1 MKIIPPSSSY
11 STVSL
16 HEYPLPER
24 NARPV
29 YAIAHKCNDQY
40 DVVQAIHRGF
50 NAIEC
55 DLKYDKKSEIMYVNH
70 DDASGMSLEKWLDDT
85 KEVMDSHPTDF
96 ALIFLIA
103 SSSPTWEAI
112 KVRKF
117 SHRPEKSSEASS
129 RAAPLR

>member
-1 MKIIPPSSSY
+1 
-11 STVSL
+11 
-16 HEYPLPER
+16 
-24 NARPV
+24 
-29 YAIAHKCNDQY
+29 
-40 DVVQAIHRGF
+40 
-50 NAIEC
+50 
-55 DLKYDKKSEIMYVNH
+55 MYVNH

-117 SHRPEKSSEASS
+117 SHRPEKSSEALARGLSDKLHLFS
-129 RAAPLR
+129 IGLQEQICV